1 MELWSTVIGLL
12 AGGLTTASFMP
23 QVIRIWRRRSAN
35 DLSLTASVMFTV
47 GITCWLIYGIQLH
60 ALPIIVANAVTL
72 GLNLSI
78 LGLKLRHG

>member
-1 MELWSTVIGLL
+1 MEWWSTAIGLL

-23 QVIRIWRRRSAN
+23 QVVRIWRRRSAN
-35 DLSLTASVMFTV
+35 DLSLTASVMFTI

-60 ALPIIVANAVTL
+60 ALPIIIANAVTR

-78 LGLKLRHG
+78 LGLKVRHG

>member
-1 MELWSTVIGLL
+1 MEWWSTVIGLI

-60 ALPIIVANAVTL
+60 ALPIIIANAVTL

>member
-1 MELWSTVIGLL
+1 MDWWSTVIGLI

-60 ALPIIVANAVTL
+60 ALPIIIANAVTL